1 MMLRVKL
8 SLSRGGRALAVI
20 ALSQVATTGCGAEPS
35 APPAP
40 PHLPRVAG
48 DQKPSAPAPI
58 EISIIGTNDLHG
70 RLGALPVLGGY
81 MNALRAARPGR
92 VLLLDAGDTFQGT
105 LESNLLEGA
114 PVVDAYRRLGY
125 AALAI
130 GNHEFDYG
138 PTGPAAVV
146 SKGAR
151 AQGESAPEGSEDPRG
166 ALKALAAQAAGAF
179 PMLSA
184 NILEDG
190 RPLAWPNVAPSS
202 LVRLEAGVTIGVV
215 GVTTISTPKTTIS
228 ANFVHLAV
236 TPIAEAVAREARALR
251 EKGADI
257 VVALAHAGGDC
268 ARLDDP
274 DDLSSCKPGEEIFEA
289 ARALS
294 PGAVDAIVAGHTHQA
309 VAHRVAG
316 VPIIESYANGKAF
329 GRVDLTW
336 DPSARRVVS
345 ARIFP
350 PVELVPGRVYEGV
363 VVEPD
368 GGVQAIIAPAVE
380 RAAAKRAELLGVG
393 VEAPIGEKY
402 KEESALGNLVAS
414 LMLELDPGAD
424 IAINNAG
431 NLRADLPA
439 GPLSYG
445 SLYDSLPFDNR
456 LARVTMTGR
465 ALTELF
471 RRNLAGQRGILSVAG
486 LRVEARCGPSGLIVN
501 LVLDGK
507 KGARGR
513 ALKDEDRLSVAT
525 TDYLATGG
533 GDFEVQGAILIDEGA
548 PPYREKLADLLRK
561 RGGSLRPSDWL
572 KPGAP
577 RIVFSSGAPACPPGR

>member
-8 SLSRGGRALAVI
+8 SRCRRALAAI
-20 ALSQVATTGCGAEPS
+20 ALSQVVATGCAAEPS
-35 APPAP
+35 APPP
-40 PHLPRVAG
+40 VRVAG
-48 DQKPSAPAPI
+48 DQKLSAAAPI

-81 MNALRAARPGR
+81 LNALRAARPGR
-92 VLLLDAGDTFQGT
+92 VLLVDAGDTFQGT

-125 AALAI
+125 AAMAI

-146 SKGAR
+146 TR
-151 AQGESAPEGSEDPRG
+151 RIRLDGESAPEGSEDPRG
-166 ALKALAAQAAGAF
+166 ALKARAAQAAGAF

-184 NILEDG
+184 NILENG
-190 RPLAWPNVAPSS
+190 RLLAWPNVARSV
-202 LVRLEAGVTIGVV
+202 LVKLEAGVTIGVV

-228 ANFVHLAV
+228 ANFVRLAV

-251 EKGADI
+251 DKGADI

-268 ARLDDP
+268 ARLDNP

-289 ARALS
+289 ARALP

-336 DPSARRVVS
+336 DPAARRVTS

-350 PVELVPGRVYEGV
+350 PVELVPGRVYEGA

-368 GGVQAIIAPAVE
+368 AGVQAVIAPAIE
-380 RAAAKRAELLGVG
+380 RAAAKRAELFRAV
-393 VEAPIGEKY
+393 VEAPIEEKY

-414 LMLELDPGAD
+414 LMLELDPEAQ

-456 LARVTMTGR
+456 LARVMMSGR
-465 ALTELF
+465 ALADLF
-471 RRNLAGQRGILSVAG
+471 QRNLAGQRGILSVAG
-486 LRVEARCGPSGLIVN
+486 LRVEARCGPSGLTVN
-501 LVLDGK
+501 LVLEGK
-507 KGARGR
+507 NGAQGR
-513 ALKDEDRLSVAT
+513 AIKDSDSLRVVT

-533 GDFEVQGAILIDEGA
+533 GDFDVKSILLFEELDEA
-548 PPYREKLADLLRK
+548 APYRERIADHLRD
-561 RGGSLRPSDWL
+561 RNVTLRPSDWL
-572 KPGAP
+572 KPGSP
-577 RIVFSSGAPACPPGR
+577 RIVFSSGAPACPPGK

>member
-8 SLSRGGRALAVI
+8 SRFRRALAAI
-20 ALSQVATTGCGAEPS
+20 TLSQVVATGCAAEPS

-40 PHLPRVAG
+40 PPPVRVAG
-48 DQKPSAPAPI
+48 DQKLSAAAPI

-70 RLGALPVLGGY
+70 RIGALPVLGGY
-81 MNALRAARPGR
+81 LNALRAARPGR
-92 VLLLDAGDTFQGT
+92 VLLVDAGDTFQGT

-125 AALAI
+125 AAMAI

-138 PTGPAAVV
+138 PTGPDAVV
-146 SKGAR
+146 TRRIR
-151 AQGESAPEGSEDPRG
+151 ADGESAPEGSDDPRG
-166 ALKALAAQAAGAF
+166 ALKARAAQAAGAF

-184 NILEDG
+184 NIVENG
-190 RPLAWPNVAPSS
+190 RLLRWPNVAPSV

-215 GVTTISTPKTTIS
+215 GVTTIATPKTTIS
-228 ANFVHLAV
+228 ANFVRLAV
-236 TPIAEAVAREARALR
+236 TPIAEAVAQQARALR
-251 EKGADI
+251 HKGADI
-257 VVALAHAGGDC
+257 VVVLAHAGGDC
-268 ARLDDP
+268 ARLDNP

-289 ARALS
+289 ARALP

-329 GRVDLTW
+329 GRIDLTW
-336 DPSARRVVS
+336 DPAARRVTS

-350 PVELVPGRVYEGV
+350 PVELVPGRVYEGA

-368 GGVQAIIAPAVE
+368 AGVQAVIAPAIE
-380 RAAAKRAELLGVG
+380 RAAAKRAKLFRAV
-393 VEAPIGEKY
+393 VEAPIEEKY

-414 LMLELDPGAD
+414 LMLELDPEAQ

-456 LARVTMTGR
+456 LARVMMSGR
-465 ALTELF
+465 ALADLF

-486 LRVEARCGPSGLIVN
+486 LRVEARCGPSGLTVN
-501 LVLDGK
+501 LVLEGK
-507 KGARGR
+507 NVAQGR
-513 ALKDEDRLSVAT
+513 AIKDSDSLRVVT

-533 GDFEVQGAILIDEGA
+533 GDFDVKSILLFEELDEA
-548 PPYREKLADLLRK
+548 APYRERIAEHLRD
-561 RGGSLRPSDWL
+561 RNVTLRPSDWL
-572 KPGAP
+572 KPGSP
-577 RIVFSSGAPACPPGR
+577 RIVFSSGAPACPPGK